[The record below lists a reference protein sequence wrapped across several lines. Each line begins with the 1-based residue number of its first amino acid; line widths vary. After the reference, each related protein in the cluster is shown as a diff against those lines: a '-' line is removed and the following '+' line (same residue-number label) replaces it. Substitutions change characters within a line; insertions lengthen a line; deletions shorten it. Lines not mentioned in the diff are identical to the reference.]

1 MSLVCWQ
8 QTHTRYFLAMMMII
22 VEVIM
27 NNDNDLIWTGSIF
40 QHGSETRYRGFRDGR
55 LWEVMLI
62 ICINRVTNYFQFDI
76 IPRLQENWIEYT
88 KNSVWVS
95 EPKSYRLFKLSQFCF
110 TNVLCISSTAF
121 QTCSFL
127 DYVVTSPFSLAQNF
141 SPHWCPSHLS
151 ESSKVTSINAWWW
164 YR

>member
-1 MSLVCWQ
+1 
-8 QTHTRYFLAMMMII
+8 
-22 VEVIM
+22 
-27 NNDNDLIWTGSIF
+27 
-40 QHGSETRYRGFRDGR
+40 
-55 LWEVMLI
+55 MLI

-141 SPHWCPSHLS
+141 SPHWCLSHLS
-151 ESSKVTSINAWWW
+151 ESSKVTLMVVISLMLLISHTISLPDMCGVVRTVVIVVVGVRRWGITNMPQ
-164 YR
+164 RR